1 LGVESLFEKTKIQ
14 MATRSQ
20 EANALF
26 HAPRRFV
33 LKWSHEAKTPAALEL
48 EATPVNQSSPL
59 SPGIHQPTT

>member
-26 HAPRRFV
+26 HAPRQ
-33 LKWSHEAKTPAALEL
+33 WSHEAKTPAALEL